1 MTNKYLRYIWLLFN
15 HSILFNLLSHSFLIA
30 QFKLSLL
37 FMKFCTALKYFK
49 KSLSTSNIKYIQ
61 SCQKLVNIN
70 SEEIHN
76 VKKMGENWSWG
87 RKRHTCLNIKLFH
100 DLLLHFSHLQKC
112 LIFYQP
118 NSSKQKFQCR
128 RCGTFVWILSFK
140 LK

>member
-1 MTNKYLRYIWLLFN
+1 LNIIWPNIYWTWIQVVYIWLKFNSIHFTWDTWIPVKYIWLDRYLTNKYLRYIWLLFN

-70 SEEIHN
+70 SEEIVN
-76 VKKMGENWSWG
+76 VKKNRW
-87 RKRHTCLNIKLFH
+87 KLVM
-100 DLLLHFSHLQKC
+100 
-112 LIFYQP
+112 
-118 NSSKQKFQCR
+118 R
-128 RCGTFVWILSFK
+128 
-140 LK
+140 